1 MSDSKSGVR
10 AVRELPRLDFSR
22 IRTSLPIP
30 NLIEVQKKSYDRFL
44 QMDKL
49 PSERE
54 DNGLQAV
61 FSSVFPI
68 QDFRGLS
75 QLEFVDYSIGNWE
88 CKCGHL
94 RGLHHLRAT
103 CRNCGASV
111 VTNPYRTGDV
121 ICPKCGTF
129 NRNTP
134 TFCNKCGDPVS
145 LQLKYDVNEC
155 QERGMTYAA
164 PLRVTIRLTTY
175 DKDPDTGAKTVRDIK
190 EQEVYFGDI
199 PLMTDNGTFIINGTE
214 RVIVSQL
221 HRSPGVFYETANNRT
236 YFLGKIIPYRG
247 SWVEFEYDT
256 KNLLYVRIDR
266 KRKFLGSIFLRALG
280 MKTNEEVLRSFY
292 GVDRVSLRGGELWW
306 GVSDGI
312 VDRKF
317 SHEIRHPRSDEV
329 LVPAHKRVTEAAYK
343 EMVKARVAQVKAE
356 PADLEG
362 AFTVADVVNKETG
375 EVLVESN
382 KPIPAELWA
391 KLGEAGVSELDVFF
405 PERDEVG
412 SILSKTLDKDTQHSP
427 REALIEIYRK
437 LRPGDPPTLETA
449 TALFQGMF
457 FDPRKYDFSKVGRLK
472 FNTKLGLETPLERRT
487 LDVADFIS
495 SIKYLLK
502 LRRNIGTVDD
512 IDHLGNRRV
521 RAVGELLENQF
532 RIGLVRMER
541 AIKEKMSVYQEMSTA
556 MPHDLVN
563 AKPVMAAIR
572 EFFGSSQLSQFMDQT
587 NPLSEVTHKR
597 RLSALGPGGLSRE
610 RAGFEVR
617 DVHPTHYGRICPIET
632 PEGPNIGLISSLSC
646 YARINE
652 FGFIES
658 PYRKVKDGRVIDYV
672 RVLNAGDSD
681 LKAGEIAE
689 LEKVDEANADLKRNR
704 VTFDPFCF
712 YLSAWEED
720 RYVVAQAN
728 APLDERGR
736 ITSELVNCRQA
747 GNFVLKSRTEVDYID
762 VSPKQLVSVAASLV
776 PFLEN
781 DDANRA
787 LMGANMQRQAV
798 PLIRAETPLVGT
810 GIERVTARDSGA
822 VVLCKRDG
830 IVDQVDS
837 ERIIV
842 RVESDQSGVLS
853 REVGADIYQLIK
865 FRRSNQNTCMNQKP
879 LVRVGDRVKQGQ
891 VLADGP
897 CTDRGEL
904 ALGRNVLVAFLPWR
918 GYNFE
923 DAIVVS
929 EKLVKEDYY
938 TSVHIEELEIEARD
952 TKLGPEEVTRDIPN
966 ISEGFLKNLDEAG
979 IIRIG
984 ATVHPGDILV
994 GKVTPKGET
1003 TLTPEEK
1010 LLRAIFGEKAGDVR
1024 DASLYCP
1031 PGIEGTIVDVKVFC
1045 RKGAEKDERHKAIE
1059 AAQVAKLERNL
1070 ADEIRILTDERL
1082 KRLTELAGGRKLA
1095 ADLHDEKTNKRLLTK
1110 GTTLTRELL
1119 EKISTRNLKRMRL
1132 AERDPMLIEK
1142 IDEIEEMTSR
1152 QIEVLRKITEERVE
1166 KLKKGDEL
1174 PPGVIKLVKVFVA
1187 MKRKMSVG
1195 DKMAG
1200 RHGNKGVIA
1209 TIVPEEDMPYLPD
1222 GTPVEIVLNPLGV
1235 PSRMNVGQILE
1246 THLGW
1251 AAEELGRAVARLL
1264 EDGARAEALRRWLK
1278 EVFGPTPVWHS
1289 LAELSDEELL
1299 DLAQRFRG
1307 GINFASP
1314 VFDGAREGEIRHL
1327 LEIAGLPASGKTVLR
1342 DGLSGEPFAEPVT
1355 VGYIY
1360 MLKLAHLVDDKIHAR
1375 SIGPYSLITQ
1385 QPLGGKA
1392 QFGGQRFGEMEV
1404 WALEAY
1410 GAAHTL
1416 QELLTCKSDDVYG
1429 RAKMYEAIVKGEPGI
1444 EPGVPESFNVLVREL
1459 QSLCLDVELMKRQ
1472 KPQEPAAD

>member
-1 MSDSKSGVR
+1 MSNSNR
-10 AVRELPRLDFSR
+10 HVRERQRLDFAK
-22 IRTSLPIP
+22 IQGAIQIP
-30 NLIEVQKKSYDRFL
+30 NLIEVQKKSYQRFL
-44 QMDKL
+44 QMDLL

-54 DNGLQAV
+54 DGGLQSV
-61 FSSVFPI
+61 FTSVFPI
-68 QDFRGLS
+68 KDFREMS

-88 CKCGHL
+88 CKCGNL
-94 RGLHHLRAT
+94 KGLHHLRAT

-111 VTNPYRTGDV
+111 VTNPYQTGDV
-121 ICPKCGTF
+121 ICTKCGTF
-129 NRNTP
+129 NKNTP
-134 TFCNKCGDPVS
+134 TFCNKCGDPVAM
-145 LQLKYDVNEC
+145 QLKYDVNEC
-155 QERGMTYAA
+155 QERGMTYSA
-164 PLRVTIRLTTY
+164 PLKVTIRLTIY
-175 DKDPDTGAKTVRDIK
+175 DKDPDTGAKTIRDIK
-190 EQEVYFGDI
+190 EQEVFYGDI
-199 PLMTDNGTFIINGTE
+199 PLMTENGTFIINGTE

-221 HRSPGVFYETANNRT
+221 HRSPGVFFESANNRS

-256 KNLLYVRIDR
+256 KNILYVRIDR

-280 MKTNEEVLRSFY
+280 MKSNEDILRTFY
-292 GVDRVSLRGGELWW
+292 QVERISLHDKELHWNI
-306 GVSDGI
+306 SPGI
-312 VDRKF
+312 VDRKLT
-317 SHEIRHPRSDEV
+317 HEIRNPKSEEV
-329 LVPAHKRVTEAAYK
+329 IVGAHKRITENLFKELIKAKISQVRAALT
-343 EMVKARVAQVKAE
+343 
-356 PADLEG
+356 DLEG
-362 AFTVADVVNKETG
+362 AFSVADVVNRQTG
-375 EVLVESN
+375 EVLLEAN
-382 KPIPAELWA
+382 KPLTADLWQAFAES
-391 KLGEAGVSELDVFF
+391 GISEVDIFF
-405 PERDEVG
+405 PEKDEIGLV
-412 SILSKTLDKDTQHSP
+412 LSRTLDKDSI
-427 REALIEIYRK
+427 RSSKEALIEIYRK

-449 TALFQGMF
+449 TNLFRGMF

-472 FNTKLGLETPLERRT
+472 FNIKMSLDTPLENRT
-487 LDVADFIS
+487 LDATDFVS
-495 SIKYLLK
+495 AIKYLFK
-502 LRRNIGTVDD
+502 LRKNIGVVDD

-587 NPLSEVTHKR
+587 NPLSEITHKR

-646 YARINE
+646 FARINDY
-652 FGFIES
+652 GFIES
-658 PYRKVKDGRVIDYV
+658 PYRRVKGGRIIDYV
-672 RVLNAGDSD
+672 QIMNAGDSEF
-681 LKAGEIAE
+681 KAGDIVESDRVEE
-689 LEKVDEANADLKRNR
+689 LNEELKRR
-704 VTFDPFCF
+704 KVTDEPYCF

-720 RYVVAQAN
+720 KYVIAQAN
-728 APLDERGR
+728 VALDDKLR
-736 ITSELVNCRQA
+736 ITTELVNCRQA
-747 GNFVLKSRTEVDYID
+747 GNFVLKHRDEVDYVD
-762 VSPKQLVSVAASLV
+762 VSPKQLVSVAASLI

-787 LMGANMQRQAV
+787 LMGSNMQRQAV
-798 PLIRAETPLVGT
+798 PLIRGEAPLVGT
-810 GIERVTARDSGA
+810 GMERVTARDSGA

-842 RVESDQSGVLS
+842 RVESDHSGVLS
-853 REVGADIYQLIK
+853 REVGADIYTLTK
-865 FRRSNQNTCMNQKP
+865 FKRSNQNTCINQKP
-879 LVRVGDRVKQGQ
+879 LARVGDRVKTGQ

-904 ALGRNVLVAFLPWR
+904 GLGRNVLVAFVPWR

-923 DAIVVS
+923 DAILVS
-929 EKLVKEDYY
+929 EKLVKDDYY
-938 TSVHIEELEIEARD
+938 TSIHIEEYEIEARD

-966 ISEGFLKNLDEAG
+966 ISESFLRNLDESG
-979 IIRIG
+979 VIRIG
-984 ATVHPGDILV
+984 AVVKPGDILV

-1031 PGIEGTIVDVKVFC
+1031 PGIEGTIVDVKIFT
-1045 RKGAEKDERHKAIE
+1045 RKGGEKDERHKAIE
-1059 AAQVAKLERNL
+1059 ASQVFKLEKNL

-1082 KRLTELAGGRKLA
+1082 KRLGDLLGGKILQ

-1110 GTTLTRELL
+1110 GVELTRELI
-1119 EKISTRNLKRMRL
+1119 EKISTRNLKRL
-1132 AERDPMLIEK
+1132 KLNEKDPLLIEK
-1142 IDEIEEMTSR
+1142 IEEIEEMTSR
-1152 QIEVLRKITEERVE
+1152 QIDVLRKITEERKE

-1174 PPGVIKLVKVFVA
+1174 PPGVIKLAKVYIA
-1187 MKRKMSVG
+1187 MKRKLSIG

-1209 TIVPEEDMPYLPD
+1209 RIVPDEDMPTLPD

-1251 AAEELGRAVARLL
+1251 AAKELGNSLKRLL
-1264 EDGARAEALRRWLK
+1264 SKEVKAEALRRWYR
-1278 EVFGPTPVWHS
+1278 EVFSDTVIWKTLS
-1289 LAELSDEELL
+1289 KLSDDELL
-1299 DLAQRFRG
+1299 DYAEGFKD
-1307 GINFASP
+1307 GIPFATP
-1314 VFDGAREGEIRHL
+1314 VFDGAREPEIRHL
-1327 LEIAGLPASGKTVLR
+1327 LEVAGLPHAGKINLY
-1342 DGLSGEPFAEPVT
+1342 DGMTGEQFDQPVT

-1360 MLKLAHLVDDKIHAR
+1360 MLKLSHLVDDKIHAR

-1410 GAAHTL
+1410 GAAHIL
-1416 QELLTCKSDDVYG
+1416 QELLTAKSDDVYG
-1429 RAKMYEAIVKGEPGI
+1429 RAKIYEAIVKGEPGI

-1472 KPQEPAAD
+1472 KPTVEKAAD